1 MIAAFLLVPAL
12 TAPPVA
18 SRHPAAS
25 SPPAERAP
33 VLAIRADKIWLG
45 DGRSID
51 KGVILIE
58 GNAIRAVGTDVE
70 IPAGVTVREHVG
82 VAAAGMIAMHGYSG
96 APDSLR
102 DTTRPVMADMDLA
115 LVFDPRHEDFSRAL
129 AAGITSLVLTPP
141 PQSLVGGVSA
151 LVKTAGGKVVRRE
164 AQLSLGF
171 SSQMLTQNKFP
182 TSYAGAL
189 AELERLFAEPEG
201 AIASAVAGKLP
212 VLFETS
218 SRQDVQRAIEFA
230 ARHDLSGAING
241 ADWAGELAT
250 SIKKADLAVVCGPLD
265 VGAQKRGLDAVRA
278 LAAANV
284 PFGFGL
290 DAPWKDP
297 AALRFTAALCV
308 RGGLPA
314 DAAWRALTIG
324 AAQILG
330 AGDRI
335 GRLDRGCDADIVL
348 WSGDPLD
355 LGSRV
360 IAVYVDGVCSYGA
373 EK

>member
-1 MIAAFLLVPAL
+1 MIAAFLLAPAL
-12 TAPPVA
+12 YAAPSLP
-18 SRHPAAS
+18 RHPAAL

-33 VLAIRADKIWLG
+33 VQAIRADKLWLG

-51 KGVILIE
+51 KGVVLIE
-58 GNAIRAVGTDVE
+58 GGAIRAVGADVE
-70 IPAGVTVREHVG
+70 IPAGVTVREHSG
-82 VAAAGMIAMHGYSG
+82 VATAGMIAMHSYAG

-102 DTTRPVMADMDLA
+102 DTTRPVMADMELA

-129 AAGITSLVLTPP
+129 AAGITSVVLTPP

-151 LVKTAGGKVVRRE
+151 LVKTSGGKIVRRD

-171 SSQMLTQNKFP
+171 SAQMLTPNKFP

-189 AELERLFAEPEG
+189 AELERRFAEPEG
-201 AIASAVAGKLP
+201 AIANAVAGKLP
-212 VLFETS
+212 VLFEAS

-230 ARHDLSGAING
+230 TRHDLSGAING
-241 ADWAGELAT
+241 ADWAGELAAE
-250 SIKKADLAVVCGPLD
+250 IKKADLSVVCGPLD
-265 VGAQKRGLDAVRA
+265 VGSQKRGLDAVRA

-297 AALRFTAALCV
+297 AALRFGAALCV
-308 RGGLPA
+308 RDGLPA

-330 AGDRI
+330 AADRI
-335 GRLDRGCDADIVL
+335 GRLDKGCDADVVL

-360 IAVYVDGVCSYGA
+360 IAVYVDGVCAYGA